1 MNVLP
6 PLLVSLA
13 LLAGCSHAPKDLRV
27 DGCGSFTLSN
37 MTGTVF
43 WGHVQDST
51 TNDLQFIL
59 LLPETDQFGSGNQMH
74 GDDSYDYCN
83 LKTKRDGHQWKIE
96 ANGNLNT
103 GTESLRLSDLTANIV
118 TNIDLGRSRLWQIS
132 DDRLLFPLDKID
144 PTIYE
149 KVLNES
155 EAGFK
160 SIQSLR

>member
-1 MNVLP
+1 MNA
-6 PLLVSLA
+6 LLTSLLLLA
-13 LLAGCSHAPKDLRV
+13 ILAGCSPAPKDLRV
-27 DGCGSFTLSN
+27 DGSGSFTLTN
-37 MTGTVF
+37 TTDTVF
-43 WGHVQDST
+43 WGHVQDSK

-59 LLPETDQFGSGNQMH
+59 LLPEADQFGSGSQMH
-74 GDDSYDYCN
+74 GDASYDYCD

-103 GTESLRLSDLTANIV
+103 GTESLRLSDLTANTV

-132 DDRLLFPLDKID
+132 DDRLLIPLDKID
-144 PTIYE
+144 PTITE
-149 KVLNES
+149 RVLHES